1 MSSIARVQ
9 RIIKVPKSYFWKR
22 LLKFDDIGSFLPEN
36 IEKVECSSNEIGS
49 LRYITLSEITG
60 YPGEVIERLDG
71 ISGDSYFVYSVIDK
85 SCLPFRNYV
94 SCVSVKEVSSSES
107 EVCWYSHWKADGLA
121 ENKVKE
127 MLEGF
132 YELIFS
138 NAEKQ
143 YQELN

>member
-71 ISGDSYFVYSVIDK
+71 ISGDSYFVYSV
-85 SCLPFRNYV
+85 
-94 SCVSVKEVSSSES
+94 
-107 EVCWYSHWKADGLA
+107 
-121 ENKVKE
+121 
-127 MLEGF
+127 LETMYRAF
-132 YELIFS
+132 
-138 NAEKQ
+138 Q
-143 YQELN
+143 

>member
-1 MSSIARVQ
+1 MV
-9 RIIKVPKSYFWKR
+9 
-22 LLKFDDIGSFLPEN
+22 
-36 IEKVECSSNEIGS
+36 
-49 LRYITLSEITG
+49 
-60 YPGEVIERLDG
+60 ERLDG

-85 SCLPFRNYV
+85 SCLPFTNYV

-121 ENKVKE
+121 ENKVHE

-143 YQELN
+143 YQEKN